1 MFDKCDIIYIYSF
14 MVTLNASLLSRLTT
28 EDMLNA
34 LHRSFFCGGTRISG
48 RQYLKIVFKNP

>member
-1 MFDKCDIIYIYSF
+1 